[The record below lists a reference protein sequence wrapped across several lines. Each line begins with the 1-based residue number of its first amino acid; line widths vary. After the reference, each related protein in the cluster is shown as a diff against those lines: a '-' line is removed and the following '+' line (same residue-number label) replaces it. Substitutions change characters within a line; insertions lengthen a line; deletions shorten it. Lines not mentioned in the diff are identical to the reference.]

1 MPAEDKVFS
10 MLRRSLGR
18 MLKVTSRWPHQDSI
32 KVEWNLGK
40 RCNYDCSY
48 CPASIHDNSSPHT
61 DVEILKRAVDKL
73 VTLGKP
79 IRLSFTG
86 GEPCVH
92 PKFDELVKYCKHVGI
107 GWISVTT
114 NGTRPYEFYAGLP
127 VDQYVISVHL
137 EYDWK
142 RVFNTIESIN
152 NITEIKVIAQI
163 MAHQDHMPAVIQLR
177 AKCLL
182 AKIPN
187 TVRRIRW
194 TQGDH
199 DLFDDM
205 RYNTNDLNWLKE
217 MDSTVPENTVMFLK
231 EEPDM
236 PRLKHAND
244 VIKLHLNKFNGWTC
258 NAGIESLMI
267 NWDGDV
273 HRATCRVGGSLGNI
287 YEGDFVAPSE
297 PVRCDR
303 NFCTCAADIPL
314 TKVAP

>member
-1 MPAEDKVFS
+1 MPN
-10 MLRRSLGR
+10 
-18 MLKVTSRWPHQDSI
+18 VTSRWPHQSSI
-32 KVEWNLGK
+32 KIEWNLGK

-48 CPASIHDNSSPHT
+48 CPSEIHDNTSKHT
-61 DVEILKRAVDKL
+61 DIEILKATVDKL
-73 VTLGKP
+73 IKLGKP

-92 PKFDELVKYCKHVGI
+92 PKFLELVKYCKHKGVT
-107 GWISVTT
+107 WISVTT
-114 NGTRPYEFYAGLP
+114 NGTLPYEFYAALEA
-127 VDQYVISVHL
+127 DQIVFSIHL
-137 EYDWK
+137 EFDWK
-142 RVFNTIESIN
+142 RVFNTVESVVDLTN
-152 NITEIKVIAQI
+152 KKVIAQI
-163 MAHQDHMPAVIQLR
+163 MAHHDHMPAVLQLR
-177 AKCLL
+177 ARCLL
-182 AKIPN
+182 AHIPN

-194 TQGDH
+194 TEGDH

-217 MDSTVPENTVMFLK
+217 QEATVEGNCVIDDTK
-231 EEPDM
+231 II
-236 PRLKHAND
+236 HAND

-287 YEGDFVAPSE
+287 YEDTFVAPSQ
-297 PVRCDR
+297 PVTCDR

-314 TKVAP
+314 TKVSPLQDALLQQ